1 MGLFYVAAAYTYGE
15 PMQARTNNVSVVVYY
30 ENGSSNL
37 TAEGLLP
44 PFVLKLAAMARH
56 ICWALWRLGD
66 SGVPPVASLAVTG
79 LIYLL

>member
-56 ICWALWRLGD
+56 ICWALWCRHVLATL
-66 SGVPPVASLAVTG
+66 VSLLSLVWQ
-79 LIYLL
+79 